1 MQTSQAAPSPQMLDE
16 KKKTVRRPI
25 WVKLRPTYPFIV
37 ILALWQVAA
46 MQAQGNQG
54 KLFPTVDA
62 IVYRAWELVTAP
74 LFRELAENPNLGLI
88 DQFLKLL
95 ESPILLHTIHTA
107 WRLPFAFFI
116 AAVVGTIVGIMM
128 GRFAFWEAFFVPLLS
143 VLLPIPA
150 IAWTPIVVIWA
161 GIGDQTV
168 IVITAFASFLP
179 IAMAVWTGVKTVNP
193 VWIRAAQSMN
203 ADKMTIFRTVVLPG
217 IAADDPERSAHRPGA
232 RLARRG
238 RSRGVRRHPMG
249 TFRRH
254 LRRAG
259 IPGHR
264 VHDGRALRPRSF
276 RFRSRKD
283 ALPAHRKPH
292 RHPLGHD
299 GSDGR
304 AGQESVIK
312 ARTTNAY
319 QPGAARV
326 APGFFMSWRMIRA
339 RHSRHPS
346 RHPRRMST

>member
-16 KKKTVRRPI
+16 KKKEARRPI

-54 KLFPTVDA
+54 RLFPTVDA

-74 LFRELAENPNLGLI
+74 LFRALAENPNLGLI

-95 ESPILLHTIHTA
+95 ESPILLHTLHTA

-217 IAADDPERSAHRPGA
+217 SLPMILSGLRIG
-232 RLARRG
+232 LARAW
-238 RSRGVRRHPMG
+238 
-249 TFRRH
+249 
-254 LRRAG
+254 RAG
-259 IPGHR
+259 VGAEAFAGIRWGLSAGIFDAQEYLDIAFMM
-264 VHDGRALRPRSF
+264 VALSVLGLFGFVLEKMLFQPIE
-276 RFRSRKD
+276 SRT
-283 ALPAHRKPH
+283 
-292 RHPLGHD
+292 
-299 GSDGR
+299 
-304 AGQESVIK
+304 VIRWGMME
-312 ARTTNAY
+312 AM
-319 QPGAARV
+319 GAQDKKV
-326 APGFFMSWRMIRA
+326 
-339 RHSRHPS
+339 
-346 RHPRRMST
+346 